1 MSDRNGR
8 ELRSLGIRQRHGPS
22 RGALERTMHGARVTH
37 EVGTSPGIF
46 REEFVREGIALQ
58 LIAANAGKND
68 VAGMVDSTVCE
79 GIDVIERCRLE
90 VQRRGA
96 VDAAAATVPHG
107 RTLDGTLESGSAELR
122 DDALRSAEASGG
134 KHDAVTLSSD
144 GHFTSLEKATPRHGR

>member
-1 MSDRNGR
+1 
-8 ELRSLGIRQRHGPS
+8 
-22 RGALERTMHGARVTH
+22 MHRARVAH
-37 EVGTSPGIF
+37 EIRAGPRILC
-46 REEFVREGIALQ
+46 EEFVREGIALQ

-96 VDAAAATVPHG
+96 VDAATTTVPHG
-107 RTLDGTLESGSAELR
+107 RTLDGTLESGSAKVRYPGTLG
-122 DDALRSAEASGG
+122 AAEASGG